1 MESAAEGESRSRRGE
16 EGERQSGS
24 RIAEGGFGP
33 SSEEGSDSSSIF
45 GSFNFDPQL
54 FINDLRNAVDDV
66 IEEGFD
72 FFKDQA
78 PKDLGVKDADIL
90 NNLAEG
96 VDAVHHVVRLK
107 LDKQLDIWE
116 KYCLMHCFAS
126 PEGLALP
133 EMKSTKGSVF
143 GSSYAD
149 RSAYMDLDTQL
160 ESLRDQLVAVGRES
174 AEFHRELCVLERQTA
189 VSTQYAE
196 ALDEALRPLEENST
210 HDVMK
215 EILRIASELHEKME
229 KLKTERR
236 GKMEKSRLERM
247 RSLNLT
253 HTNKKEIQGFED
265 SLEDLQQFL
274 NNFEVLNQS

>member
-1 MESAAEGESRSRRGE
+1 MESTAEWEGRGK

-24 RIAEGGFGP
+24 RIAERGFGP
-33 SSEEGSDSSSIF
+33 SSLEEGSDSSSIF

-66 IEEGFD
+66 IEEGFN

-96 VDAVHHVVRLK
+96 VDAVQHVVRLK

-116 KYCLMHCFAS
+116 KYCLMHCFS
-126 PEGLALP
+126 IPEGLALP
-133 EMKSTKGSVF
+133 EMKSVKGSVF
-143 GSSYAD
+143 GSSCAD
-149 RSAYMDLDTQL
+149 RSTYMDLDTQL
-160 ESLRDQLVAVGRES
+160 ESLREKLVAVGRES

-215 EILRIASELHEKME
+215 AEILRTASELHEKME

-236 GKMEKSRLERM
+236 EKMEKSRCERM
-247 RSLNLT
+247 RSPNLT
-253 HTNKKEIQGFED
+253 HTNKREIQGFED
-265 SLEDLQQFL
+265 SLEDLKHFL
-274 NNFEVLNQS
+274 NNFEVLNRS